1 MRIQLNT
8 IFDSHQES
16 ILLTSRRSI
25 TTIKSKDELNKTYSF
40 YYNYKIIQ
48 DKNNAKKLSAIKL
61 RFYKQRLLYI
71 LTKLHPRF
79 YPT

>member
-1 MRIQLNT
+1 MNT
-8 IFDSHQES
+8 IFDSRQES
-16 ILLTSRRSI
+16 ILLISKQSI
-25 TTIKSKDELNKTYSF
+25 TAIKSKDELNKAYSY